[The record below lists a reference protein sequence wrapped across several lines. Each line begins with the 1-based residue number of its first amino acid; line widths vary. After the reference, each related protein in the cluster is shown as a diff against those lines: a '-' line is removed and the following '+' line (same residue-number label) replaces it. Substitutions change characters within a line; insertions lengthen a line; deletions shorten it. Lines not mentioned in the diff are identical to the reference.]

1 MSNVA
6 LRRTPIYCRHTY
18 PSLFSPSSLH
28 SSSNLPS
35 FSFPFLPIPLFF
47 LFLHSFFS
55 LPPKQG
61 ILAHVDHGKTTIADG
76 LLASNGIISQRMSG
90 QVSIGT
96 AFRDLARVEDNNYNI
111 YLLTVIVPTLSRPPP
126 FVHVH
131 LRRDTAD
138 AIPRRSAG

>member
-1 MSNVA
+1 M
-6 LRRTPIYCRHTY
+6 
-18 PSLFSPSSLH
+18 
-28 SSSNLPS
+28 
-35 FSFPFLPIPLFF
+35 

-126 FVHVH
+126 FLHVH

>member
-1 MSNVA
+1 MSNA
-6 LRRTPIYCRHTY
+6 TLRRTPIYCRHTY
-18 PSLFSPSSLH
+18 PSLFSPSSLN

-35 FSFPFLPIPLFF
+35 FSSLFTHPSFLAFPPL
-47 LFLHSFFS
+47 LFS

-126 FVHVH
+126 FLHVRF
-131 LRRDTAD
+131 RRNTAD
-138 AIPRRSAG
+138 AIP